1 MTASIPLHVF
11 FCQMAL
17 QNSKKFW
24 RELAERTTKIFKF
37 EPTKNLGKTRKSL
50 IQNAQY
56 TEGFRV
62 SPVMTASI
70 PLHIFF
76 RQMALQNSKKFWREL
91 AERTT
96 KIFKFE
102 PTKNLG
108 KTRKTPTQNAQYAE
122 GFRVSPVMTASIPL
136 HWNSVVLYQLSGK
149 KSRTSE
155 KNLSRFFRKK
165 SIPVLKKQRLPN
177 QV

>member
-1 MTASIPLHVF
+1 
-11 FCQMAL
+11 
-17 QNSKKFW
+17 
-24 RELAERTTKIFKF
+24 
-37 EPTKNLGKTRKSL
+37 
-50 IQNAQY
+50 
-56 TEGFRV
+56 
-62 SPVMTASI
+62 MTASI

-96 KIFKFE
+96 KLFKFEPTKNLGKTRKTLIQNAQYAEGFRVVLVMTPSIPLHIFFRQMALQKSKKFWRELTERTTKIFKFE

-108 KTRKTPTQNAQYAE
+108 KTRKTPLQNAQCAE